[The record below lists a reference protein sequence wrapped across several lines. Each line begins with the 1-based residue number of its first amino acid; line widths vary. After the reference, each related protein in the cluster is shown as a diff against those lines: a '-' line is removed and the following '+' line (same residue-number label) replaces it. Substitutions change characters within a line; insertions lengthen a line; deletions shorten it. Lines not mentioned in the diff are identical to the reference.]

1 MGIAVAVAVGVG
13 IEVSVGTGVLVGEG
27 VTVETSAGKLQAV
40 NAKIV
45 KIINQNLLLMFC
57 SGVGDYYILLRRY
70 NLRMP
75 IRLLSPEVAS
85 QIAAGEVVERPAS
98 VVKELLENSLD
109 AGAHAI
115 SITIEEAGKKLIEVA
130 DDGVG
135 ISPDELEL
143 AVARHAT
150 SKLARSDEL
159 FSISTLGFRG
169 EALASIASVS
179 RMTVTSRVR
188 NEQEG
193 VRLRVE
199 GGQMGTLNR
208 VGTPVGTT
216 VRVEDLF
223 YNVPARLKFLKSDT
237 TERRAID
244 VLVTRY
250 ALAYADRRFKLSD
263 GRNVAL
269 QTAGDGDRRAILA
282 ALYGVD
288 VARQMLEIQSEE
300 EGFQLTGFISPTSL
314 TRSNRREITFFING
328 RWVQDVSLSTA
339 LLQAY
344 HTLLMVGRYP
354 MTALFL
360 EIPPQEVDVNV
371 HPAKAEVRFR
381 NPDKVFSFV
390 QRSARRALLAYSP
403 VPNVAPSLWGISRTV
418 PGEQPRH
425 TGLDWKIG
433 HDEELFRS
441 SNAESPVPSESVEAE
456 QTHSQLHVPES
467 PSPVSIQTTHPTI
480 PLLRLVGQIGAS
492 YLVAEGPDGLYLID
506 QHAAHERVLFEK
518 LMAQHALKNIPSQAL
533 LTPVA
538 VTLPPH
544 AANLLLTQI
553 PVLQRFG
560 FDVEE
565 FGPNTFQVRAMPVLF
580 MGSDPSAA
588 LRALVEDF
596 EEDESPLQ
604 HEIETKLAARVCKRM
619 AVKAGQA
626 LSNEEQRALL
636 HDLERCDSPRTCP
649 HGRPTM
655 IHLSVDMLERQFGRR
670 GAR

>member
-1 MGIAVAVAVGVG
+1 
-13 IEVSVGTGVLVGEG
+13 
-27 VTVETSAGKLQAV
+27 
-40 NAKIV
+40 
-45 KIINQNLLLMFC
+45 
-57 SGVGDYYILLRRY
+57 
-70 NLRMP
+70 MP
-75 IRLLSPEVAS
+75 IRLLSSEVAS
-85 QIAAGEVVERPAS
+85 QIAAGEVIERPAS

-109 AGAHAI
+109 AGARSI
-115 SITIEEAGKKLIEVA
+115 TITIEEAGKKLIEVA
-130 DDGVG
+130 DDGSG
-135 ISPDELEL
+135 IPSAELEL

-169 EALASIASVS
+169 EALASIGSVS
-179 RMTVTSRVR
+179 RMTITARVQ

-193 VRLRVE
+193 ARLPVE
-199 GGQMGTLNR
+199 GGTTGKLAK
-208 VGTPVGTT
+208 VGTTVGTT

-223 YNVPARLKFLKSDT
+223 YNVPARLKFLKSDV

-244 VLVTRY
+244 ILVTRY
-250 ALAYADRRFKLSD
+250 ALAYPDRRFKLSD
-263 GRNVAL
+263 GKNIVL
-269 QTAGDGDRRAILA
+269 QTSGDGDRRAILA

-288 VARQMLEIQSEE
+288 VAKQMLEISSEE
-300 EGFQLTGFISPTSL
+300 EGSSLTGFISPTSL

-328 RWVQDVSLSTA
+328 RWVHDVSLSTA

-354 MTALFL
+354 LTALFL
-360 EIPPQEVDVNV
+360 EIPPEEVDVNV

-381 NPDKVFSFV
+381 NQDKVFSFV
-390 QRSARRALLAYSP
+390 QRSTRKTLLAYSP
-403 VPNVAPSLWGISRTV
+403 VPNVAPSLWGTTRTV
-418 PGEQPRH
+418 PAEQPRNS
-425 TGLDWKIG
+425 GLDWAIA
-433 HDEELFRS
+433 HDE
-441 SNAESPVPSESVEAE
+441 
-456 QTHSQLHVPES
+456 QLTVNS
-467 PSPVSIQTTHPTI
+467 DQLPVSSDRLPVSSQESSIANRQSEIASI
-480 PLLRLVGQIGAS
+480 PLLRLIGQIGAT
-492 YLVAEGPDGLYLID
+492 YLVAEGPDGLYLVD

-518 LMAQHALKNIPSQAL
+518 LMAQHAMKNIPSQAL

-538 VTLPPH
+538 VTLPPQSSS
-544 AANLLLTQI
+544 LLITQL
-553 PVLQRFG
+553 PVLQHFG

-565 FGPNTFQVRAMPVLF
+565 FGPNTFQVRAMPALF
-580 MGSDPSAA
+580 MGSDPSVA

-604 HEIETKLAARVCKRM
+604 NEIEAKLAARVCKRM

-636 HDLERCDSPRTCP
+636 HDLEACDSPRTCP

>member
-1 MGIAVAVAVGVG
+1 
-13 IEVSVGTGVLVGEG
+13 
-27 VTVETSAGKLQAV
+27 
-40 NAKIV
+40 
-45 KIINQNLLLMFC
+45 
-57 SGVGDYYILLRRY
+57 
-70 NLRMP
+70 MP

-85 QIAAGEVVERPAS
+85 QIAAGEVIERPAS

-109 AGAHAI
+109 AGARSIAI
-115 SITIEEAGKKLIEVA
+115 SVEEAGRRLIEVA
-130 DDGVG
+130 DDGSG
-135 ISPDELEL
+135 IPSAELEL
-143 AVARHAT
+143 AVSRHAT
-150 SKLARSDEL
+150 SKLVRSDQL

-169 EALASIASVS
+169 EALASIGSVS
-179 RMTVTSRVR
+179 RMTVTSRVQE
-188 NEQEG
+188 EQEG
-193 VRLRVE
+193 ARLRVE
-199 GGQMGTLNR
+199 GGIAGGFTK
-208 VGTPVGTT
+208 VGTTVGTT
-216 VRVEDLF
+216 VRVEELF

-244 VLVTRY
+244 NLVTRY
-250 ALAYADRRFKLSD
+250 ALAYPGKRFRLSD
-263 GRNVAL
+263 GRNVVL
-269 QTAGDGDRRAILA
+269 QTSGDDDRRAILA

-288 VARQMLEIQSEE
+288 VARQMLEVMSEE
-300 EGFQLTGFISPTSL
+300 QGLRLTGFVSPTSL

-328 RWVQDVSLSTA
+328 RWVHDVSLSAA

-354 MTALFL
+354 LSALFL
-360 EIPPQEVDVNV
+360 EIPPAEVDVNV

-381 NPDKVFSFV
+381 DQDKVFSFV
-390 QRSARRALLAYSP
+390 QRSVRKALLAYSP
-403 VPNVAPSLWGISRTV
+403 VPNVAASLWGTRHSLPT
-418 PGEQPRH
+418 EQPHH
-425 TGLDWKIG
+425 TGLDWKIA
-433 HDEELFRS
+433 HDEELVSGDNPQSPISNLHAERPISNLQSPTFAHTSIPPSQS
-441 SNAESPVPSESVEAE
+441 S
-456 QTHSQLHVPES
+456 
-467 PSPVSIQTTHPTI
+467 I
-480 PLLRLVGQIGAS
+480 PLLRLIGQIGGT
-492 YLVAEGPDGLYLID
+492 YLVAEGPDGLYLVD

-518 LMAQHALKNIPSQAL
+518 LMAQHAMKNIPSQSL

-538 VTLPPH
+538 VTLPPPSAH
-544 AANLLLTQI
+544 LLLTQL
-553 PVLQRFG
+553 PLLQPFG

-604 HEIETKLAARVCKRM
+604 NEIEARLAARVCKRM

-626 LSNEEQRALL
+626 LSNDEQRALL
-636 HDLERCDSPRTCP
+636 LDLEACDSPRTCP